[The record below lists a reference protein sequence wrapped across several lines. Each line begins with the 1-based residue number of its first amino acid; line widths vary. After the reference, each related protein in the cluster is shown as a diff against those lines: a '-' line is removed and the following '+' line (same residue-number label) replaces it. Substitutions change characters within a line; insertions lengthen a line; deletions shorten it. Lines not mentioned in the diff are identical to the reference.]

1 MGRPSSKRFKMSE
14 STKRGLNRMN
24 RKDLE
29 QLVLEKTVEVMMANE
44 ALVKMAVKVE
54 KLTASKVKVK
64 ASALKNQISEIQ
76 EMTRRL
82 KVLEHTKS
90 IRIPKITRSVGLKV
104 TCMKPTMNSEPSKEL
119 TRLVDSLKEETVH
132 NGGSSSSVNSQLHTM
147 YITNLI

>member
-1 MGRPSSKRFKMSE
+1 
-14 STKRGLNRMN
+14 
-24 RKDLE
+24 
-29 QLVLEKTVEVMMANE
+29 MANE